1 VMAAMDHHFE
11 ALFSSES
18 FSDDGYAALG

>member
-18 FSDDGYAALG
+18 FSDDGSAALG